1 MNAPNPQR
9 VDLYQSIVNSRVG
22 PAPIALR
29 IGVTPNAGMT
39 EAGPQQGITRVE
51 TYVLLS
57 VLPTEL
63 QERVR
68 TAVQVL
74 LAGR

>member
-1 MNAPNPQR
+1 MAAQK
-9 VDLYQSIVNSRVG
+9 VDLYQPIVNSRVG
-22 PAPIALR
+22 PAPLALR
-29 IGVTPNAGMT
+29 VGVTPNQDMT
-39 EAGPQQGITRVE
+39 VGGPVQGVTRIE

-57 VLPTEL
+57 ALPTEL

-68 TAVQVL
+68 TAVQAL

>member
-1 MNAPNPQR
+1 MGAQK
-9 VDLYQSIVNSRVG
+9 VDLYQPMINSKVG
-22 PAPIALR
+22 PAPVALR
-29 IGVTPNAGMT
+29 VGVTPNAMMT
-39 EAGPQQGITRVE
+39 EGGTQQGITKIE

>member
-1 MNAPNPQR
+1 MSMQR
-9 VDLYQSIVNSRVG
+9 VDLYQPMMNDKVG
-22 PAPIALR
+22 PAPVALR
-29 IGVTPNAGMT
+29 IGITPNAMMT
-39 EAGPQQGITRVE
+39 EAGPQQGITKPE

-57 VLPTEL
+57 ALPTEL

-68 TAVQVL
+68 TAIQTL